1 VNKVAIQIVF
11 VLVMLIV
18 VIAKKELI
26 ELGKDVL
33 LVKIYVQNALL
44 VPHALAANRICFD
57 NYREDNVNVK
67 MVIMMLNLQLHV
79 RNVFINVKLAQ
90 MEFPAHLVR
99 VLIDFLQINSAIVK

>member
-1 VNKVAIQIVF
+1 
-11 VLVMLIV
+11 MLIV
-18 VIAKKELI
+18 VIAKKELTK
-26 ELGKDVL
+26 EGKIVF

-44 VPHALAANRICFD
+44 VTHALAANQICFD
-57 NYREDNVNVK
+57 IYREDNVNVK

-90 MEFPAHLVR
+90 MEFPVQLVR